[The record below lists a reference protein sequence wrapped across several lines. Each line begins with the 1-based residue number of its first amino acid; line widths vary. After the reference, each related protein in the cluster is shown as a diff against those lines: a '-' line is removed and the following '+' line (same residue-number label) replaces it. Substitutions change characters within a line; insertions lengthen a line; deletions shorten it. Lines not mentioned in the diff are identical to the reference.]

1 MLRKK
6 IIIAYSTDRSLLV
19 YTEKVLQKE
28 IQYPLEFIKD
38 RNLENQKAFINF
50 LRDQLNSFITSSQ
63 SVILVLGKGVLF
75 QESIRNDERNKEEK
89 LEKFYESLTLDQ
101 DDRLVHSVKTDHKTY
116 IVVTSKYLVN
126 CLESAFDSRKNLKAI
141 VPISLFTDNLED
153 TLSEDI
159 IKLILEEEDLYELCN
174 FTSVKMEKSAFE
186 NTNSSSE
193 DYSTSPTSAVI
204 HSSSINYGGVF
215 FLLFFIGSALTVVFG
230 GGYYLLQR
238 SEQKDLSSVTHTPSS
253 IPTPTPTPTPIT
265 LAKEELKI
273 RILNGTG
280 IPKQASKVQKALEDK
295 GYKKIETDNAEDTNQ
310 EETQVTFSS
319 RISEELKREIMEV
332 LESMFTTVVKDQDS
346 NIDADVLIITG
357 SEK

>member
-19 YTEKVLQKE
+19 YTEKGLQKE

-50 LRDQLNSFITSSQ
+50 LRDQLNSFLTSSQ

-89 LEKFYESLTLDQ
+89 LKKFYESLTLDQ

-116 IVVTSKYLVN
+116 IVVTSQYLVN
-126 CLESAFDSRKNLKAI
+126 CLESAFDSRKTLRAI
-141 VPISLFTDNLED
+141 VPISLYTDKVEN

-186 NTNSSSE
+186 DTNSSSE
-193 DYSTSPTSAVI
+193 DDSTSPTSAVI

-215 FLLFFIGSALTVVFG
+215 FLLFFIVSALTVVFG

-238 SEQKDLSSVTHTPSS
+238 SEQKDVSSVTHTPSS
-253 IPTPTPTPTPIT
+253 TPTPTPIT

-295 GYKKIETDNAEDTNQ
+295 GYKKIETDNAEDANQ
-310 EETQVTFSS
+310 QETQVTFSS
-319 RISEELKREIMEV
+319 RISEKLKREIMEV